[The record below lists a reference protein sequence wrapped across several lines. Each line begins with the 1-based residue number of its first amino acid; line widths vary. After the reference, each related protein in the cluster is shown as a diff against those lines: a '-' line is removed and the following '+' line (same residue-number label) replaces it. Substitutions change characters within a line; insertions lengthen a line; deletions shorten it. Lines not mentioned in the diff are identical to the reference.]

1 MEGCPKIL
9 QAAAEKLV
17 EIHKTGCRGKQRA
30 LLLRQQGG
38 GYG

>member
-9 QAAAEKLV
+9 RAAAEKPV
-17 EIHKTGCRGKQRA
+17 EIHKTDCRGKQRA
-30 LLLRQQGG
+30 LLPRQQGG